1 MRGLTYKNVSGYSKL
16 ALMTDTPEDWKK
28 FLTSVGTGHDF
39 DSRDLRTV
47 PTQDLM
53 AVLHPMLTDPEL
65 MFYLEY
71 SGNVAS
77 KIYAEAIKF
86 NDRLPRQSASYVVSS
101 TAFNSTTVGSEI
113 PDNVCSRRACV
124 ERSTQS
130 FTNRLKTLTDN
141 AVNIWQSM
149 VNLKLYSYKLNVNAG
164 NSLDVTESYKQY
176 TKTREEI
183 EVSAQDV
190 LNTVKELNIAEP
202 YAAESCKTINQFEDA
217 DGNLLNEIFAE
228 IEAAYAAT
236 LMQIAAD
243 PLTNSISLAELAALP
258 ESIQQDLKQHHGTPD
273 VLYDGPNSYTDAVQ
287 KFPAFIEEYFNYLK
301 KQIKNYRV
309 SDSNAKVVVRF
320 YPNAA
325 TISEPLPVVRTTSL
339 SENSFVQTV
348 APAMNLSVI
357 LQGNLAIDTPDTQWR
372 ELYANIFKI
381 ILSNGNPVCKARI
394 GRYIVPNCYINAV
407 SDFSNNHNTTP
418 TFNFSLV
425 STEWDSAKLTPVNY
439 VG

>member
-101 TAFNSTTVGSEI
+101 TTSSGITVGSDI
-113 PDNVCSRRACV
+113 PGSMCTKKACAGGA
-124 ERSTQS
+124 QS
-130 FTNRLKTLTDN
+130 VADKLQTLVDN
-141 AVNIWQSM
+141 AVSM
-149 VNLKLYSYKLNVNAG
+149 WKWEINSTLYSYKVDTSHPEAGLELTDSYKRYTGTEKEIKEAAQAVLDMLGKTSVFTLSLLTDCEPLSDFKDSEGNKLDQILATIHDKYVNQLSTDSNLDTFFWS
-164 NSLDVTESYKQY
+164 NSLPSTLQ
-176 TKTREEI
+176 
-183 EVSAQDV
+183 Q
-190 LNTVKELNIAEP
+190 
-202 YAAESCKTINQFEDA
+202 
-217 DGNLLNEIFAE
+217 
-228 IEAAYAAT
+228 T
-236 LMQIAAD
+236 LMW
-243 PLTNSISLAELAALP
+243 
-258 ESIQQDLKQHHGTPD
+258 HRGTPD
-273 VLYDGPNSYTDAVQ
+273 FLYEGSNSYTDAVK
-287 KFPAFIEEYFNYLK
+287 KFPAFIGEYFEYLK
-301 KQIKNYRV
+301 NQIKNHRV
-309 SDSNAKVVVRF
+309 SGSNAKVVVRF
-320 YPNAA
+320 YPGNAII
-325 TISEPLPVVRTTSL
+325 TEPLPAVQTMSL

-348 APAMNLSVI
+348 APASNLSVVM
-357 LQGNLAIDTPDTQWR
+357 QSNLAFDTPDTQWR

-381 ILSNGNPVCKARI
+381 ILSNGNPKCTARI
-394 GRYIVPNCYINAV
+394 GRHIIPNCYISAV
-407 SDFSNNHNTTP
+407 SDFSNSHITTP
-418 TFNFSLV
+418 VFAVSLI